1 MHRARFQTGAFP
13 ALPSWTGTR
22 ILTPRQL
29 RRTLKLHSNHLGV
42 IMLFSNN
49 LVGTAILAAAVA
61 FSTQATAHEVFSE
74 TLTLPVIASGGSQEV
89 TITCPAHHYVVAGG
103 YENND
108 QLNPTGPLVVTASY
122 PATTR
127 SWRIEVTNRSGRPT
141 AINEARITLYATCDH
156 HW

>member
-1 MHRARFQTGAFP
+1 
-13 ALPSWTGTR
+13 
-22 ILTPRQL
+22 
-29 RRTLKLHSNHLGV
+29 
-42 IMLFSNN
+42 MLFSKNV
-49 LVGTAILAAAVA
+49 LGTVILAATVA
-61 FSTQATAHEVFSE
+61 FSTQAGAHEVFSE
-74 TLTLPVIASGGSQEV
+74 TLPLPVIGSGDSEEV

-108 QLNPTGPLVVTASY
+108 QLTATGPLVVTASY

-141 AINEARITLYATCDH
+141 AINEARITMYATCDH